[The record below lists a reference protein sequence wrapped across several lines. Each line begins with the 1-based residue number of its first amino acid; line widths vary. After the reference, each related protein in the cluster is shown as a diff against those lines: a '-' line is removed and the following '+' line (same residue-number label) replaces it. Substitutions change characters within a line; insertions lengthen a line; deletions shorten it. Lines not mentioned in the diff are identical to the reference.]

1 MNNGT
6 FVTIIN
12 IQVPKLPTCLLYMLS
27 LNSHQQK
34 ANLEKQEPHDTQHEP
49 SNSYG
54 ANRLS
59 KEQ

>member
-1 MNNGT
+1 MH
-6 FVTIIN
+6 
-12 IQVPKLPTCLLYMLS
+12 MLS

-34 ANLEKQEPHDTQHEP
+34 ANLQKQEPHDAQHEP
-49 SNSYG
+49 SNSYR